1 MPKLKPNIAS
11 IEEKVDL
18 DFILKELDS
27 RNVLNHATI
36 VLVGSVARGTET
48 KFSDIDLLIITQAK
62 VAPWIPPAHIQL
74 HFEPRDRFIE
84 RLKKG
89 DYFPSW
95 ALHFGEVLYDS
106 DGWWQTILAD
116 AKLKS
121 IWPDWYAKI
130 LHAERRLKMAES
142 VLETE
147 DMDAAQ
153 EEYLFAATNLARAV
167 LLRAFVFPLSR
178 AELPQ
183 QLRSIGDK
191 ALASILESL
200 ISEELGIK
208 KLRKIGV
215 ALREKLLDLK
225 KKKNL
230 TPP

>member
-18 DFILKELDS
+18 DFILKELNS
-27 RNVLNHATI
+27 RNALNHATI
-36 VLVGSVARGTET
+36 VLVGSAARGTET

-62 VAPWIPPAHIQL
+62 VVPWVPPANIQL
-74 HFEPRDRFIE
+74 HFELRDRFVE

-89 DYFPSW
+89 DDFPSW
-95 ALHFGEVLYDS
+95 ALHFGEVLHDS
-106 DGWWQTILAD
+106 GGWWQTILAD

-121 IWPDWYAKI
+121 IWPNWHAKI

-215 ALREKLLDLK
+215 TLREKLLDLK
-225 KKKNL
+225 KEKNL